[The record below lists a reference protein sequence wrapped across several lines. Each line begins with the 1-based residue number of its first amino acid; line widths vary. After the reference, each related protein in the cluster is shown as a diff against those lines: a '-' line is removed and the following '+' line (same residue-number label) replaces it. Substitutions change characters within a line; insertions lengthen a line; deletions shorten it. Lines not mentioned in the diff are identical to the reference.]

1 MSVPTEIGDLPNI
14 SCPMDPRFQN
24 TNVSRYCFIHY
35 VDYHRCL
42 HLLGK
47 DNSSCKIFKDIYQR
61 MCPNNWIN
69 TWDQRREKGNFARDC
84 KTELD

>member
-1 MSVPTEIGDLPNI
+1 MSVSTEIGDLPNI

-47 DNSSCKIFKDIYQR
+47 DNATCEIFKDIYQR

-69 TWDQRREKGNFARDC
+69 TWDLRREKGNFARDC